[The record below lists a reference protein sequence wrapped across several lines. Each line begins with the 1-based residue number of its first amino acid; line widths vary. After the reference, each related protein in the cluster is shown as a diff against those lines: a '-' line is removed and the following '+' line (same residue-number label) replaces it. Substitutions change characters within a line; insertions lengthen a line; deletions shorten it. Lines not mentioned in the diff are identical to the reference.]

1 MLLKQ
6 NLYWASK
13 LNLISWN
20 YSPSELKRDAM
31 SFEDHVYFSN
41 QNVKLKRINEGIRN
55 NIHSTTSYIDNISNF
70 TNVVDKITWHLK

>member
-31 SFEDHVYFSN
+31 SFADHVYFSN

-55 NIHSTTSYIDNISNF
+55 NIHSTTFYIKNI

>member
-31 SFEDHVYFSN
+31 SFADHVYFSN
-41 QNVKLKRINEGIRN
+41 QNVKLKRINEGIRK
-55 NIHSTTSYIDNISNF
+55 NIHLTAFHIN
-70 TNVVDKITWHLK
+70 K

>member
-20 YSPSELKRDAM
+20 YSPSELIKDASKFKKFCM
-31 SFEDHVYFSN
+31 YN
-41 QNVKLKRINEGIRN
+41 QNEKGKTKQN
-55 NIHSTTSYIDNISNF
+55 
-70 TNVVDKITWHLK
+70 K